1 MSRKQRKEK
10 CNKYRKTQQN
20 QQQGDNHL
28 RVIQGGA
35 LERNRSKQVHI
46 TPKNFHQDDLLG
58 FLEDYN
64 VNIVFAIGP
73 AGTGKTMI
81 STLAGI
87 KELKGGNVDKFVV
100 TRPAVSVDEQHGF
113 LPGTLQEK
121 MAPWTRP
128 IFDIF
133 EEYYTPDQIEY
144 MLGDNKVEIA
154 PLAYMRGRTFKNSYI
169 IADEMQNATDSQMKM
184 LLTRI
189 GEGSKLVITGDLAQH
204 DRGFESNGLKMFIDR
219 LMKHSSDRIKLV
231 QFDSQDIE
239 RHPVV
244 DEVLKLYGE

>member
-1 MSRKQRKEK
+1 MR
-10 CNKYRKTQQN
+10 
-20 QQQGDNHL
+20 L
-28 RVIQGGA
+28 IQGGA
-35 LERNRSKQVHI
+35 LERNRNQQVNI

-58 FLEDYN
+58 YLQNDS

-73 AGTGKTMI
+73 AGTGKTI
-81 STLAGI
+81 VSTLAGI

-128 IFDIF
+128 IFDVF

-144 MLGDNKVEIA
+144 MLNDNKVEIA

-204 DRGFESNGLKMFIDR
+204 DRGFESNGLKLFIER
-219 LMKHSSDRIKLV
+219 LMKYSSDRIKLV

-244 DEVLKLYGE
+244 DEVLRLYGE